1 MSAGRSDSRRRVRW
15 ARAVQFVFGQ
25 VEFPGARRWGAALL
39 IDATGSG
46 LLRPITILYFTV
58 YRHLS
63 VSNVGLALGVGGTIA
78 LCAAPLAGE
87 AVDRFG
93 PKPALLLFWVVEA
106 TSFGSYAL
114 VRSWGALV
122 IASTFALAATTSTNW
137 AKTAVLTEIVSGH
150 QRVQA
155 LSLQRSLRNIGFG
168 IGGLLAT
175 AALAVGGDAYLV
187 VIFTDAASYLVAIVL
202 VTGLPAAH
210 VRQRAHDL
218 ETTDKSGYLLVLRD
232 RRYLVLAALD
242 FFAHTNQTALVVALP
257 LWIVFHTDAPAA
269 MAGALYTLNT
279 VVVVLFQVRATA
291 GIRQLADTP
300 NAYRRAAAAM
310 CMAAGAYLLA
320 HYTGEALAIL
330 LLVLG
335 LVSLTA
341 TEILV
346 SAGEWSVS
354 LELADERHRGKYLSI
369 FSLGNGLQTAV
380 GATIVT
386 SILTIGTIWL
396 WPALGVMI
404 AAGCV
409 ASAQVIRRALPRL
422 LRPDQRLTMQDQPQ

>member
-1 MSAGRSDSRRRVRW
+1 MSEARSDSHRKVQW
-15 ARAVQFVFGQ
+15 THAIQFVFGR

-63 VSNVGLALGVGGTIA
+63 VSSVGLALGVCGTIA
-78 LCAAPLAGE
+78 LCAAPLAGG

-93 PKPALLLFWVVEA
+93 PKPALLMFWVVEA
-106 TSFGSYAL
+106 TSFASYAL
-114 VRSWGALV
+114 VRSWDALV
-122 IASTFALAATTSTNW
+122 IAAAFALAATTSTNW
-137 AKTAVLTEIVSGH
+137 AKTAVLTEIVNDD

-155 LSLQRSLRNIGFG
+155 LSFQRSLRNIGFG

-175 AALAVGGDAYLV
+175 AALAVGGNAYLL
-187 VIFTDAASYLVAIVL
+187 VILADAASYLVAIAL
-202 VTGLPAAH
+202 VTGLPATY
-210 VRQRAHDL
+210 VRRPAHDRAD
-218 ETTDKSGYLLVLRD
+218 TGRSGYWLVLRD
-232 RRYLVLAALD
+232 RRYLALAALD
-242 FFAHTNQTALVVALP
+242 FFARANQTALVVALP

-279 VVVVLFQVRATA
+279 VVVALFQVRVTA

-300 NAYRRAAAAM
+300 SAYRRAAAAM
-310 CMAAGAYLLA
+310 CLAAGAYLLA
-320 HYTGEALAIL
+320 HYAGEALAIL

-335 LVSLTA
+335 LVSLTM

-354 LELADERHRGKYLSI
+354 LELADAHHRGKYLSI
-369 FSLGNGLQTAV
+369 YSLGNGLQTAS

-386 SILTIGTIWL
+386 SILTIGTTWL

-404 AAGCV
+404 AAGCA
-409 ASAQVIRRALPRL
+409 ASAQVIRRALPRAVRSDRRL
-422 LRPDQRLTMQDQPQ
+422 AVQDRPQ